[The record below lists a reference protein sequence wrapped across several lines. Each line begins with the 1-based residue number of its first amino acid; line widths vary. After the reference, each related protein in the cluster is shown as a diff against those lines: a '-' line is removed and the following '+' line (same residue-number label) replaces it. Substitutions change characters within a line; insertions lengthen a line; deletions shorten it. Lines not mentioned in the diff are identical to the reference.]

1 MASKAALILYPVR
14 SHRPVVT
21 LAAAVLAGAL
31 ACGEEDRAASDYHRQ
46 ANAICAQA
54 ERRIEALQAPA
65 TPDGLERYLRRGL
78 AIAKPYDR
86 RLRALEPPPELRAEH
101 LRAGRLSRRGE
112 VLLESLLDDLESGRP
127 SLETLGRTL
136 PKLERTVRE
145 SNALARRMGLDECV
159 TPLTLPGESPEPS

>member
-1 MASKAALILYPVR
+1 MLHPVQP
-14 SHRPVVT
+14 HGLLAT
-21 LAAAVLAGAL
+21 LAAAALAGVL
-31 ACGEEDRAASDYHRQ
+31 GCGEEDRAATDYRRQ

-54 ERRIEALQAPA
+54 ERRIEALPAPA

-78 AIAKPYDR
+78 AIAKRYDR
-86 RLRALEPPPELRAEH
+86 RLRALEAPAELRAEH

-112 VLLESLLDDLESGRP
+112 VLLESLLDDLGAGLP
-127 SLETLGRTL
+127 SPETLGRKL

-145 SNALARRMGLDECV
+145 SNALAERMGLDECV